1 MKRRTAC
8 VLLGLC
14 LAVPAQAEE
23 ETNGRK
29 SPKAVEILK
38 KAIAAAK
45 EVHSVRYTIKTT
57 AFGVA
62 SSFAPQLEGEAVLV
76 GWNGTEPEKFFT
88 RVKTKSRS
96 GEPVDVTA
104 GGDSDMYFLID
115 HTSKKAYEDFDPDVM
130 GSNASPVW
138 IATMWEFVHDAPF
151 DEQMEGETIGF
162 EGEESVDGE
171 DCYKIRLEDY
181 GGRVESTWYFSK
193 KDYLPRK
200 RVQHYD
206 FPSYGKGS
214 IEISVSDLE
223 LEPELAADLF
233 KMKLPDGY
241 EQIDD
246 FAP

>member
-1 MKRRTAC
+1 MRRTAF
-8 VLLGLC
+8 VVLGLC
-14 LAVPAQAEE
+14 LAIPSLAEE
-23 ETNGRK
+23 KTSGGKLPE
-29 SPKAVEILK
+29 AVEILK
-38 KAIAAAK
+38 KADAAAK

-62 SSFAPQLEGEAVLV
+62 SSFASVLEGETVMV
-76 GWNGTEPEKFFT
+76 GWSGTGPEKFFT
-88 RVKTKSRS
+88 RVRTKSRS

-104 GGDSDMYFLID
+104 GGDGEVYFLID
-115 HTSKKAYEDFDPDVM
+115 HTSKKAYEDIDPEVI
-130 GSNASPVW
+130 GSNASAV
-138 IATMWEFVHDAPF
+138 AVANLQEFVHDAPF
-151 DEQMEGETIGF
+151 DEQMKGETIGF

-206 FPSYGKGS
+206 FPDRGKGRL
-214 IEISVSDLE
+214 EISVSDLE

-233 KMKLPDGY
+233 KLKLPDGY
-241 EQIDD
+241 EQSDD